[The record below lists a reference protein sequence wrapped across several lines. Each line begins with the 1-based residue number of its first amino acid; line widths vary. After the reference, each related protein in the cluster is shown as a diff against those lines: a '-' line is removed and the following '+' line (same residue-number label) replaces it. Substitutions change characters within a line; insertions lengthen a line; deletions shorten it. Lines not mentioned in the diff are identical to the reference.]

1 MTILILRGVVKVIL
15 AFSDFFVVIV
25 RNKSIKGQYFSFRYA
40 ILYRK
45 FLKENL
51 EDVPMAKRHRTDG
64 RPTIAQIAQIAGVS
78 VPTVSKVLN
87 ERADV
92 ALPTR
97 ERVERVIEEYGF
109 VRNRA
114 ARALRKGKTGLV
126 DLILPRLD
134 DEYYLPIL
142 EGVAQVL
149 RETGVRLVLTSTH
162 YRAEEEVEWIDT
174 VTDHSTDGIL
184 VVLPSEE
191 AIDHLV
197 RSGLP
202 FVLIHNQGG
211 LRSGIPSV
219 TITSWEG
226 GFVATTY
233 LISLGHRRIAY
244 IGKTAQARDAIER
257 IAGYRAALDEANLP
271 LDPQLQCAGNFTEA
285 DGYTAARALL
295 DLPEPPTAI
304 FAGNDRQAAGV
315 YRALHELGMTVPGDM
330 SVIGFDDLPYT
341 EIMNPA
347 LTTVHAPRLELG
359 RTAATILLRLINGE
373 ALEMTRVVLPT
384 EFIER
389 KSCQPLT
396 LKKM

>member
-1 MTILILRGVVKVIL
+1 
-15 AFSDFFVVIV
+15 
-25 RNKSIKGQYFSFRYA
+25 
-40 ILYRK
+40 
-45 FLKENL
+45 
-51 EDVPMAKRHRTDG
+51 MAKRHRTDG

-97 ERVERVIEEYGF
+97 ERVERIIEEYGF

-142 EGVAQVL
+142 EGVTQVL
-149 RETGVRLVLTSTH
+149 REAGVRLVLTSTD
-162 YRAEEEVEWIDT
+162 YLSEQEVRWIDT

-184 VVLPSEE
+184 LVLPSDE
-191 AIDHLV
+191 AIEHV
-197 RSGLP
+197 EHSNLP

-211 LRSGIPSV
+211 PRSGVPSV

-226 GFVATTY
+226 GFVATKH

-244 IGKTAQARDAIER
+244 IGKTAKSRDAIER
-257 IAGYRAALDEANLP
+257 IAGYRAALDAASLP
-271 LDPQLQCAGNFTEA
+271 FDPQLQCAGDFTEA
-285 DGYTAARALL
+285 DGYAATRTLL
-295 DLPEPPTAI
+295 ELPEPPTAI

-315 YRALHELGMTVPGDM
+315 YRALHESGMTVPGDM
-330 SVIGFDDLPYT
+330 SVIGFDNLSYT
-341 EIMNPA
+341 EIMNPP
-347 LTTVHAPRLELG
+347 LTTLHAPRLELG
-359 RTAATILLRLINGE
+359 RTAATMLLRLINGDP
-373 ALEMTRVVLPT
+373 LDMTRVVLPT

-389 KSCQPLT
+389 QSCQPLSWE
-396 LKKM
+396 K

>member
-1 MTILILRGVVKVIL
+1 
-15 AFSDFFVVIV
+15 
-25 RNKSIKGQYFSFRYA
+25 
-40 ILYRK
+40 
-45 FLKENL
+45 
-51 EDVPMAKRHRTDG
+51 MAKRHNADG

-87 ERADV
+87 DRADV

-97 ERVERVIEEYGF
+97 KRVERVIEEYGF

-149 RETGVRLVLTSTH
+149 REAGVRLVLTSTN
-162 YRAEEEVEWIDT
+162 YQPEQEVQWIDT

-184 VVLPSEE
+184 LVLPSDE
-191 AIDHLV
+191 AIEHLE

-202 FVLIHNQGG
+202 FVLIHNQRSP
-211 LRSGIPSV
+211 RSGIPSV

-226 GFVATTY
+226 GFVATTH

-257 IAGYRAALDEANLP
+257 IAGYRAALDAANLP
-271 LDPQLQCAGNFTEA
+271 LDPQLQPRAARELLGHAAHDRPRDRASAAVQLEIGERGLGVGDAAVACLANGGERLRREPVGPQVRRHAPDRAGDLGRLAGVEGEA
-285 DGYTAARALL
+285 DEAEARVAHAAVEIEFE
-295 DLPEPPTAI
+295 LPRERVGPGSCEP
-304 FAGNDRQAAGV
+304 GGHH
-315 YRALHELGMTVPGDM
+315 LSKPG
-330 SVIGFDDLPYT
+330 
-341 EIMNPA
+341 
-347 LTTVHAPRLELG
+347 RL
-359 RTAATILLRLINGE
+359 
-373 ALEMTRVVLPT
+373 
-384 EFIER
+384 
-389 KSCQPLT
+389 
-396 LKKM
+396 